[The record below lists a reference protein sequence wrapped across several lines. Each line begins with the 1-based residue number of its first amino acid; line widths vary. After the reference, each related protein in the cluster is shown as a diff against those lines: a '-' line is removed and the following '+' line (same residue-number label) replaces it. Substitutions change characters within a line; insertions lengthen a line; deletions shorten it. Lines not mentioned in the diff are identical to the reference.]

1 MGFNVY
7 LPAGKLLEILNVIK
21 SSRQK
26 NSYTT
31 CNAVYCYT
39 APLIPL
45 IYFVKNYAR
54 EAHLR
59 GIFRAYPDI

>member
-31 CNAVYCYT
+31 WNAVYCYT
-39 APLIPL
+39 APLISL
-45 IYFVKNYAR
+45 IYFVKKIR
-54 EAHLR
+54 EKHTSETYLE
-59 GIFRAYPDI
+59 PS